1 MNGTK
6 RIAATI
12 AMAAV
17 CLMMCM
23 PVSAASTN
31 AMAYDAVLEDAAK
44 ELSKVIGTDT
54 TVAIVAEDPN
64 SDAFPQRLSSDL
76 EMALMDKGC
85 RVLDRSNIESIV
97 SELEFQTSGLV
108 DDDQAVSIGH
118 MLGARMM
125 IVAGSTGG
133 VSSHGLDIQLI
144 DVETTLVVRHLTYE
158 IKYDAAFLNI
168 LEGGS
173 SDIGDQRFSIGLR
186 GGVSI
191 GFNKAHEDMVGT
203 GTKPAE
209 NTPMAFV
216 PTLAAFYR
224 FTDTL
229 KLQLGLSFCRDT
241 GIDVLGL
248 YDDSTG
254 RLLDIHVAYSTLD
267 VPVMVSWSFIR
278 RPVEVSALA
287 GAYVSLPLTAANISY
302 SIEGYGD
309 LKGSVDMDGFTFG
322 AVAGFDVGFDLGPG
336 RLVLDA
342 RVFYDAVPSKAKG
355 ELLGD
360 EPQGVMH
367 RRGFVASAGYMF
379 GL

>member
-1 MNGTK
+1 MNGTR

-17 CLMMCM
+17 CLMTCL
-23 PVSAASTN
+23 PVFAASTN
-31 AMAYDAVLEDAAK
+31 AMAYEAVLEDAAK
-44 ELSKVIGTDT
+44 ELSKAIGSS
-54 TVAIVAEDPN
+54 TVAVVAEDSGSN
-64 SDAFPQRLSSDL
+64 AFAQRLSSDL
-76 EMALMDKGC
+76 GIGLSNKGC
-85 RVLDRSNIESIV
+85 LVLDRSNIDAIV

-125 IVAGSTGG
+125 IVAGSTGE

-144 DVETTLVVRHLTYE
+144 DVETTLVVRHLSYE
-158 IKYDAAFLNI
+158 IKYDSSFLNI
-168 LEGGS
+168 LDGGS
-173 SDIGDQRFSIGLR
+173 SNVGDQRFSIGLR
-186 GGVSI
+186 GGVSM

-209 NTPMAFV
+209 KTPLAFV

-229 KLQLGLSFCRDT
+229 KVQLELSFCRDT

-254 RLLDIHVAYSTLD
+254 RLLDIHLSYSTLD
-267 VPVMVSWSFIR
+267 IPVMLSWSFIR
-278 RPVEVSALA
+278 RPVEVSALI
-287 GAYVSLPLTAANISY
+287 GAYISLPLTAANISY

-342 RVFYDAVPSKAKG
+342 SVFYDAVPSKAKG

>member
-1 MNGTK
+1 MNATK

-17 CLMMCM
+17 CLITCF
-23 PVSAASTN
+23 PVFAASTK
-31 AMAYDAVLEDAAK
+31 AMSYDAVLEDAAK
-44 ELSKVIGTDT
+44 EFSRAIGTDT
-54 TVAIVAEDPN
+54 TVAIVAED
-64 SDAFPQRLSSDL
+64 SGSEAFSQRLSSDL

-85 RVLDRSNIESIV
+85 RVLDRGNIDAIV

-125 IVAGSTGG
+125 VVAGSTGG

-158 IKYDAAFLNI
+158 IKYDSSFLNI
-168 LEGGS
+168 LDGGS
-173 SDIGDQRFSIGLR
+173 SNIGDQRFSIGLR

-191 GFNKAHEDMVGT
+191 GFNKAHEDMVGA

-209 NTPMAFV
+209 KTPLAFV
-216 PTLAAFYR
+216 PTLAAFYG

-229 KLQLGLSFCRDT
+229 KLQLELSFCRDT
-241 GIDVLGL
+241 GLDVLGL

-254 RLLDIHVAYSTLD
+254 RLLDIHLSYSTLD
-267 VPVMVSWSFIR
+267 VPIMLSWSFIR
-278 RPVEVSALA
+278 RPVEVSALV

-309 LKGSVDMDGFTFG
+309 LRGSVDMDCFTFG

-360 EPQGVMH
+360 EPQGVMY

>member
-1 MNGTK
+1 MNATK

-23 PVSAASTN
+23 PVSAVSTK
-31 AMAYDAVLEDAAK
+31 AMSYDAVIEDAAK
-44 ELSKVIGTDT
+44 ELSRAIGTDT
-54 TVAIVAEDPN
+54 PVAIVAEDSL

-85 RVLDRSNIESIV
+85 RVLDRGNIDAIV

-125 IVAGSTGG
+125 VVAGSAGG

-144 DVETTLVVRHLTYE
+144 DVETTLVVRHLSYE

-168 LEGGS
+168 LDGGS
-173 SDIGDQRFSIGLR
+173 SNIGDQRFSIGLR
-186 GGVSI
+186 GGVLV

-209 NTPMAFV
+209 KTPLAFV

-229 KLQLGLSFCRDT
+229 KLQLELSFCRDM
-241 GIDVLGL
+241 GLDVLGL
-248 YDDSTG
+248 HDDSTG
-254 RLLDIHVAYSTLD
+254 RLLDIHLSYSTLD
-267 VPVMVSWSFIR
+267 VPIMLSWSFIR
-278 RPVEVSALA
+278 RPVEVSALV
-287 GAYVSLPLTAANISY
+287 GAYISLPLTAANISY

-336 RLVLDA
+336 RLVLDT
-342 RVFYDAVPSKAKG
+342 RVFYDAVSSKAKG
-355 ELLGD
+355 ELIGD

-367 RRGFVASAGYMF
+367 RRGFVASVGYMF

>member
-278 RPVEVSALA
+278 RPVEVSALV

>member
-1 MNGTK
+1 MKGT
-6 RIAATI
+6 RRVAATI

-17 CLMMCM
+17 CLMMCL
-23 PVSAASTN
+23 PVSAASTKT
-31 AMAYDAVLEDAAK
+31 MPYDAVLEDAAD
-44 ELSKVIGTDT
+44 ELSKAIGQS
-54 TVAIVAEDPN
+54 TVAIVATDSQSE
-64 SDAFPQRLSSDL
+64 AFAQRLSKDL
-76 EMALMDKGC
+76 GIGLADQGC
-85 RVLDRSNIESIV
+85 LVLDRGNIDTIV

-125 IVAGSTGG
+125 VVADSSGN
-133 VSSHGLDIQLI
+133 VSSHSLDIQLI
-144 DVETTLVVRHLTYE
+144 DVETTLVLKHLTYE
-158 IKYDAAFLNI
+158 IKYDAAFMNI
-168 LEGGS
+168 LDDGS
-173 SDIGDQRFSIGLR
+173 SGIGDQRFSIGLR

-191 GFNKAHEDMVGT
+191 GFNKAHEDMVGA
-203 GTKPAE
+203 GAKPAE
-209 NTPMAFV
+209 KTPLAFV

-224 FTDTL
+224 FADTL
-229 KLQLGLSFCRDT
+229 KVQLELSFCRDT
-241 GIDVLGL
+241 GIDVIGL

-254 RLLDIHVAYSTLD
+254 RLLDIHLSYSTLD
-267 VPVMVSWSFIR
+267 IPVMLSWSFIR
-278 RPVEVSALA
+278 RPIEVSALV

-322 AVAGFDVGFDLGPG
+322 AVGGFDVGFDLGPG

-355 ELLGD
+355 ELLGE
-360 EPQGVMH
+360 EPQGVMF
-367 RRGFVASAGYMF
+367 RRGFVVSVGYMF

>member
-1 MNGTK
+1 MNGK
-6 RIAATI
+6 RRIAATI

-17 CLMMCM
+17 CLMICL
-23 PVSAASTN
+23 PVSAASTK
-31 AMAYDAVLEDAAK
+31 AMPYDEVLDDAAE
-44 ELSKVIGTDT
+44 ELSKAIGSS
-54 TVAIVAEDPN
+54 TVAIVATDDQSE
-64 SDAFPQRLSSDL
+64 AFAQRLSKDL
-76 EMALMDKGC
+76 GIGLADQGSL
-85 RVLDRSNIESIV
+85 VLDRGNIDAIV

-125 IVAGSTGG
+125 VVADSTGN
-133 VSSHGLDIQLI
+133 VSSHSLDIQLI
-144 DVETTLVVRHLTYE
+144 DVETTLVLKHLTYE

-173 SDIGDQRFSIGLR
+173 SNIGDQRFSIGLR
-186 GGVSI
+186 GGVSV
-191 GFNKAHEDMVGT
+191 GFNKAHEDMVGA
-203 GTKPAE
+203 GAKPAE
-209 NTPMAFV
+209 KTSMAFV
-216 PTLAAFYR
+216 PTIAAFYR
-224 FTDTL
+224 FADTL
-229 KLQLGLSFCRDT
+229 KVQLELSFCRDT
-241 GIDVLGL
+241 GINVLGL

-254 RLLDIHVAYSTLD
+254 RLLDVHVSYSTLD
-267 VPVMVSWSFIR
+267 IPVMLSWSFIR
-278 RPVEVSALA
+278 RPVEVSALV

-302 SIEGYGD
+302 SIKGYGD
-309 LKGSVDMDGFTFG
+309 LKGSVDMEGFTFG
-322 AVAGFDVGFDLGPG
+322 AVGGFDVGFDLGPG

-367 RRGFVASAGYMF
+367 RRGFVASVGYMF

>member
-1 MNGTK
+1 MNATK

-31 AMAYDAVLEDAAK
+31 AMPYDAVLEDASK
-44 ELSKVIGTDT
+44 ELSRAIGTDT
-54 TVAIVAEDPN
+54 PVAIVAEDSL

-125 IVAGSTGG
+125 VVADSSGN
-133 VSSHGLDIQLI
+133 VSSHSLDIQLI
-144 DVETTLVVRHLTYE
+144 DVETTLVVSHLTYE
-158 IKYDAAFLNI
+158 IKYDSSFLNI
-168 LEGGS
+168 LDGGS
-173 SDIGDQRFSIGLR
+173 SNIGDQRFSIGLR

-209 NTPMAFV
+209 KTPLAFV
-216 PTLAAFYR
+216 PTLAAFYG

-229 KLQLGLSFCRDT
+229 KVQLELSFCRDT
-241 GIDVLGL
+241 GLDVLGL
-248 YDDSTG
+248 YDDSTE
-254 RLLDIHVAYSTLD
+254 RLLDIHLSYSTLD
-267 VPVMVSWSFIR
+267 VPIMLSWSFIR
-278 RPVEVSALA
+278 RPVEVSALV

>member
-1 MNGTK
+1 MKGTR

-17 CLMMCM
+17 CLMMCL
-23 PVSAASTN
+23 PISAASTN

-44 ELSKVIGTDT
+44 ELSKAIGSS
-54 TVAIVAEDPN
+54 TVAVVAEDSGSN
-64 SDAFPQRLSSDL
+64 AFAQRLSSDL
-76 EMALMDKGC
+76 GIGLADKGC
-85 RVLDRSNIESIV
+85 LVLDRSNIDAIV

-125 IVAGSTGG
+125 VVADSSGN
-133 VSSHGLDIQLI
+133 VSSHSLDIQLI
-144 DVETTLVVRHLTYE
+144 DVETTLVLKHLTYE
-158 IKYDAAFLNI
+158 IKYDASFLNI

-203 GTKPAE
+203 GAKPAE
-209 NTPMAFV
+209 KTPMAFV
-216 PTLAAFYR
+216 PTLAVFYR
-224 FTDTL
+224 FADTL
-229 KLQLGLSFCRDT
+229 KLQLELSFCRDT

-254 RLLDIHVAYSTLD
+254 RLLDVHVSYSTLD
-267 VPVMVSWSFIR
+267 IPVLLSWSFIR
-278 RPVEVSALA
+278 RPVEVSALV
-287 GAYVSLPLTAANISY
+287 GAYISLPLTAANISY

>member
-31 AMAYDAVLEDAAK
+31 AMVYDAVLEDAAK

-85 RVLDRSNIESIV
+85 LVLDRSNIDAIV

-108 DDDQAVSIGH
+108 DDDQAVSIGY

-209 NTPMAFV
+209 KTPLAFV

-278 RPVEVSALA
+278 RPVEVSALV

>member
-1 MNGTK
+1 MKGTK

-17 CLMMCM
+17 CLMTCL
-23 PVSAASTN
+23 PVFAASTK
-31 AMAYDAVLEDAAK
+31 AMPYDAVLEDAAK
-44 ELSKVIGTDT
+44 ELSKAIGSS
-54 TVAIVAEDPN
+54 TVAVVAEDSG
-64 SDAFPQRLSSDL
+64 SDAFAQRLSSDL
-76 EMALMDKGC
+76 GKALSNKG
-85 RVLDRSNIESIV
+85 RLVLDRSNIDAIV

-125 IVAGSTGG
+125 VVADSSGS
-133 VSSHGLDIQLI
+133 VSSHSLDIQLI
-144 DVETTLVVRHLTYE
+144 DVETTLVLKHLSYE

-209 NTPMAFV
+209 KTPMAFV

-224 FTDTL
+224 FADTL
-229 KLQLGLSFCRDT
+229 KVQLELSFCRDT

-254 RLLDIHVAYSTLD
+254 RLLDIHLSYSTLD
-267 VPVMVSWSFIR
+267 IPVMLSWSFIR
-278 RPVEVSALA
+278 RPVEVSALV
-287 GAYVSLPLTAANISY
+287 GAYISLPLTAANISY

-309 LKGSVDMDGFTFG
+309 LSGSVDMDGFTFG
-322 AVAGFDVGFDLGPG
+322 AVGGFDVGFDLGPG
-336 RLVLDA
+336 RLTIDA

-355 ELLGD
+355 ELLG
-360 EPQGVMH
+360 EESQGVMH
-367 RRGFVASAGYMF
+367 RRGFVASVGYMF
-379 GL
+379 GI

>member
-1 MNGTK
+1 MNGTR

-23 PVSAASTN
+23 PVSAASTK
-31 AMAYDAVLEDAAK
+31 AMSYDAVLEDAAK
-44 ELSKVIGTDT
+44 ELSRAIGTDT
-54 TVAIVAEDPN
+54 AVAIVAEDSLN
-64 SDAFPQRLSSDL
+64 DVFPQRLSSDL

-85 RVLDRSNIESIV
+85 RVLDRGNIDAIV

-158 IKYDAAFLNI
+158 IKYDSSFLNI
-168 LEGGS
+168 LDGGS
-173 SDIGDQRFSIGLR
+173 SNIGDQRFSIGLR

-191 GFNKAHEDMVGT
+191 GFNKAHEDMVGA

-209 NTPMAFV
+209 KTPLAFV

-224 FTDTL
+224 VTDTL
-229 KLQLGLSFCRDT
+229 KVQLELSFCRDT
-241 GIDVLGL
+241 WIDVLGL

-254 RLLDIHVAYSTLD
+254 RLLDIHLSYSTLD
-267 VPVMVSWSFIR
+267 VPIMLSWSFIR
-278 RPVEVSALA
+278 RPVEVSALV

-342 RVFYDAVPSKAKG
+342 RVFYDAVPSKARG

>member
-1 MNGTK
+1 MNGTR

-17 CLMMCM
+17 CLMTCL
-23 PVSAASTN
+23 PVFAASTN
-31 AMAYDAVLEDAAK
+31 AMAYEAVLEDAAK
-44 ELSKVIGTDT
+44 ELSKAIGSS
-54 TVAIVAEDPN
+54 TVAVVAEDSGSN
-64 SDAFPQRLSSDL
+64 AFAQRLSSDL
-76 EMALMDKGC
+76 GIGLSNKGC
-85 RVLDRSNIESIV
+85 RVLDRSNIDAIV

-125 IVAGSTGG
+125 VVAGSTGG

-144 DVETTLVVRHLTYE
+144 DVETTLVVRHLSYE

-173 SDIGDQRFSIGLR
+173 SNIGDQRFSIGLR
-186 GGVSI
+186 GGVSM

-209 NTPMAFV
+209 KTPLAFV

-229 KLQLGLSFCRDT
+229 KVQLELSFCRDT
-241 GIDVLGL
+241 GLDVLGL

-254 RLLDIHVAYSTLD
+254 RLLDIHLSYSTLD
-267 VPVMVSWSFIR
+267 IPVMLSWSFIR
-278 RPVEVSALA
+278 RPVEVSALV

-309 LKGSVDMDGFTFG
+309 LKGSVDMEGFTFG

-342 RVFYDAVPSKAKG
+342 RVFYDAFPSKAKG
-355 ELLGD
+355 ELLG
-360 EPQGVMH
+360 EKPQGVMY

>member
-1 MNGTK
+1 MNGTR

-17 CLMMCM
+17 CLMTCL
-23 PVSAASTN
+23 PVFAASTN
-31 AMAYDAVLEDAAK
+31 AMAYEAVLEDAAK
-44 ELSKVIGTDT
+44 ELSKAIGSS
-54 TVAIVAEDPN
+54 TVAVVAEDSGSN
-64 SDAFPQRLSSDL
+64 AFAQRLSSDL
-76 EMALMDKGC
+76 GIGLSNKGC
-85 RVLDRSNIESIV
+85 LVLDRSNIDAIV

-133 VSSHGLDIQLI
+133 VSSHGLDIQLV

-158 IKYDAAFLNI
+158 IKYDSSFLNI
-168 LEGGS
+168 LDGGS
-173 SDIGDQRFSIGLR
+173 SNIGDQRFSIGLR

-203 GTKPAE
+203 GTRPAE
-209 NTPMAFV
+209 RTPLAFV

-224 FTDTL
+224 VTDTL
-229 KLQLGLSFCRDT
+229 KVQLELSFCNDT

-278 RPVEVSALA
+278 RPVEVSALV

-302 SIEGYGD
+302 SMEGYGD
-309 LKGSVDMDGFTFG
+309 LRGSVDMDGFTFG
-322 AVAGFDVGFDLGPG
+322 AVGGFDVEFDLGPG
-336 RLVLDA
+336 RLTLDA

-355 ELLGD
+355 ELLGE
-360 EPQGVMH
+360 EPQGVMY
-367 RRGFVASAGYMF
+367 RRGFVASVGYMF

>member
-1 MNGTK
+1 MNATK

-23 PVSAASTN
+23 PVSAVSTK
-31 AMAYDAVLEDAAK
+31 AMSYDAVLEDAAK

-54 TVAIVAEDPN
+54 PVAIVAEDPT
-64 SDAFPQRLSSDL
+64 SDAFPQRLSSNL

-125 IVAGSTGG
+125 VVADSSGN
-133 VSSHGLDIQLI
+133 VSSHSLDIQLI

-158 IKYDAAFLNI
+158 IKYDSSFLNI
-168 LEGGS
+168 LDGGS
-173 SDIGDQRFSIGLR
+173 SNIGDQRFSIGLR
-186 GGVSI
+186 GGVSM

-209 NTPMAFV
+209 KTPLAFV

-229 KLQLGLSFCRDT
+229 KVQLELSFCRDT

-254 RLLDIHVAYSTLD
+254 RLLDIHLSYSTLD
-267 VPVMVSWSFIR
+267 VPIMLSWSFIR
-278 RPVEVSALA
+278 RPVEVSALV

-309 LKGSVDMDGFTFG
+309 LKGSVDMEGFTFG

-355 ELLGD
+355 ELLG
-360 EPQGVMH
+360 EKPQGVMY